1 MAFAAA
7 MGVDFAISGITMAA
21 ALAPVEEK
29 PVARIGIGS
38 TMLGAT
44 EDART
49 NGVMPNLYLYDVHGK
64 LFAKHESGDLIEDG
78 VNKQND
84 FIIVDGAERTA
95 EPEYLTIQARS
106 DDATC
111 VTYVTVTGASG
122 AQRTWHAGYVK
133 TCQEQGGGGF
143 YYPSPN
149 TVPDTDFRPG
159 CVWLSNDDRFMQAIS
174 VHLPSFGFPEE
185 SLAEQTA
192 EQFKDYPQT
201 LCQAPGRMSLYKTFD
216 GEQPECIPYYDKI
229 LEKFKEPDVDEEK
242 GINEG
247 FDKDFQA
254 VVDGHTPPPRKFFFK
269 PSRKAISRERTCD
282 YSKHKLF
289 NQEIQPGKSPVED
302 SPQARKE
309 KEAAEKKKQEDAA
322 AADRAA
328 AEEQARKDVEDQ
340 LNEQG
345 QNPNGAPSGTGSF
358 GGVAGLIPA
367 DQAGK
372 PVDPAEAAKNL
383 EEFKEEQAENPAKP
397 APASTAPTS
406 QPTGDP
412 TAGPIIDIKR
422 RGTRSLQ
429 QGQQDEEIKK
439 MLTRREQLRVK
450 GDYCV
455 DHLRISHHAEH
466 SASELCG
473 MDRSWGP
480 DFISVVEGLYCDM
493 CERDLY
499 PLCANEH
506 QTNCFNFDERV
517 LRSSES
523 LRQRVKKYISVEVWR
538 V

>member
-1 MAFAAA
+1 
-7 MGVDFAISGITMAA
+7 
-21 ALAPVEEK
+21 
-29 PVARIGIGS
+29 
-38 TMLGAT
+38 
-44 EDART
+44 
-49 NGVMPNLYLYDVHGK
+49 
-64 LFAKHESGDLIEDG
+64 
-78 VNKQND
+78 
-84 FIIVDGAERTA
+84 
-95 EPEYLTIQARS
+95 
-106 DDATC
+106 
-111 VTYVTVTGASG
+111 
-122 AQRTWHAGYVK
+122 
-133 TCQEQGGGGF
+133 
-143 YYPSPN
+143 
-149 TVPDTDFRPG
+149 
-159 CVWLSNDDRFMQAIS
+159 MQAIS

-216 GEQPECIPYYDKI
+216 GEQPECIPYYNKI
-229 LEKFKEPDVDEEK
+229 LEKFKEADVDEEK

-254 VVDGHTPPPRKFFFK
+254 VVDGHTLPPRKFFFK

-383 EEFKEEQAENPAKP
+383 EEFKEEQAENPVKP

-412 TAGPIIDIKR
+412 TAEPIIDIKR

-455 DHLRISHHAEH
+455 DQLRISHHVEH

-506 QTNCFNFDERV
+506 QTECFDIDERV

>member
-1 MAFAAA
+1 
-7 MGVDFAISGITMAA
+7 
-21 ALAPVEEK
+21 
-29 PVARIGIGS
+29 
-38 TMLGAT
+38 
-44 EDART
+44 
-49 NGVMPNLYLYDVHGK
+49 
-64 LFAKHESGDLIEDG
+64 
-78 VNKQND
+78 
-84 FIIVDGAERTA
+84 
-95 EPEYLTIQARS
+95 
-106 DDATC
+106 
-111 VTYVTVTGASG
+111 VTGASG

-229 LEKFKEPDVDEEK
+229 LEKFKEADVDEEK

-254 VVDGHTPPPRKFFFK
+254 VVDGHTLPPRKFFFK

-289 NQEIQPGKSPVED
+289 NQEIQPGKSSVED

-397 APASTAPTS
+397 APASSAPTS

-412 TAGPIIDIKR
+412 TAEPIIDIKR

-455 DHLRISHHAEH
+455 DQLRISHHAEH

-506 QTNCFNFDERV
+506 QTNCFNVDERV

-523 LRQRVKKYISVEVWR
+523 LRQRVKEYISVEVWR

>member
-1 MAFAAA
+1 M
-7 MGVDFAISGITMAA
+7 V
-21 ALAPVEEK
+21 
-29 PVARIGIGS
+29 
-38 TMLGAT
+38 
-44 EDART
+44 RT
-49 NGVMPNLYLYDVHGK
+49 
-64 LFAKHESGDLIEDG
+64 ESGDLIEDG
-78 VNKQND
+78 VNEQKS
-84 FIIVDGAERTA
+84 FIILDGAEKTA

-106 DDATC
+106 NDATC
-111 VTYVTVTGASG
+111 VTCMLLPSFNRLNEWSDSLDVTVTGASG

-133 TCQEQGGGGF
+133 TCQEQGSGGF

-149 TVPDTDFRPG
+149 TVPDTNFRPG

-174 VHLPSFGFPEE
+174 LHLPSFGFPEE

-192 EQFKDYPQT
+192 KQFKDYPQT

-216 GEQPECIPYYDKI
+216 GEQPDCIPYYDKI
-229 LEKFKEPDVDEEK
+229 LEKFKEEDVDEEK

-254 VVDGHTPPPRKFFFK
+254 VIDGHTLPPRKFFFK

-289 NQEIQPGKSPVED
+289 KQEMQPGKTPVKD

-309 KEAAEKKKQEDAA
+309 KEAAEKKKQEEKA

-328 AEEQARKDVEDQ
+328 AEEKARKDVEDQ

-345 QNPNGAPSGTGSF
+345 RNPNGAPPGTGSS
-358 GGVAGLIPA
+358 GGVVGLIPA

-372 PVDPAEAAKNL
+372 FVDPAEAAKNL
-383 EEFKEEQAENPAKP
+383 EKFKEEQAKSSARA

-406 QPTGDP
+406 QPTGNP
-412 TAGPIIDIKR
+412 AVGPIIDIKR
-422 RGTRSLQ
+422 RSRRTSQL
-429 QGQQDEEIKK
+429 GQQDEEIKEV
-439 MLTRREQLRVK
+439 LTRREQLRVK

-455 DHLRISHHAEH
+455 DQLRISHHAEH
-466 SASELCG
+466 SARELCG
-473 MDRSWGP
+473 MNRSWGP
-480 DFISVVEGLYCDM
+480 DFVSVVEGLYCDM

-499 PLCANEH
+499 PLCTYEH
-506 QTNCFNFDERV
+506 QTECFDVDERA
-517 LRSSES
+517 LRGSES
-523 LRQRVKKYISVEVWR
+523 LWQMAKKYISVQVWR

>member
-38 TMLGAT
+38 TQLGAK

-49 NGVMPNLYLYDVHGK
+49 NGIMPNLHLYDVRGK
-64 LFAKHESGDLIEDG
+64 RFAKHESGDLIEDG
-78 VNKQND
+78 ANVKKD
-84 FIIVDGAERTA
+84 FMILDGAEKSA

-106 DDATC
+106 NDATC

-149 TVPDTDFRPG
+149 TVPDTNFRPG

-192 EQFKDYPQT
+192 KQFKDYPQT

-229 LEKFKEPDVDEEK
+229 LEKFKEDEVSEEK

-254 VVDGHTPPPRKFFFK
+254 VLDGHTLPPRRFFFK
-269 PSRKAISRERTCD
+269 PSRKAISFERTCD

-289 NQEIQPGKSPVED
+289 NQEMQPGKTPVKD
-302 SPQARKE
+302 SPQAQKE
-309 KEAAEKKKQEDAA
+309 KEAAEAKQKADAA
-322 AADRAA
+322 AAARAA
-328 AEEQARKDVEDQ
+328 AEEQARKDAEAA
-340 LNEQG
+340 LSEQG
-345 QNPNGAPSGTGSF
+345 RNPNGAAPGTGSF

-372 PVDPAEAAKNL
+372 PVDPDEAAKNL
-383 EEFKEEQAENPAKP
+383 EEFKEQQKASPTPAAP
-397 APASTAPTS
+397 APAPE
-406 QPTGDP
+406 PTGQPAPDV
-412 TAGPIIDIKR
+412 IIEIKR
-422 RGTRSLQ
+422 RGSRSLH
-429 QGQQDEEIKK
+429 QGQQDEETKATRE

-455 DHLRISHHAEH
+455 DRLTISHHAEH
-466 SASELCG
+466 SAREVCE
-473 MDRSWGP
+473 MKNSWGP
-480 DFISVVEGLYCDM
+480 DFVSVVEGLYCDM
-493 CERDLY
+493 CERELY
-499 PLCANEH
+499 PLCAHEH
-506 QTNCFNFDERV
+506 QTDCFDVDDKV
-517 LRSSES
+517 LRGKES
-523 LRQRVKKYISVEVWR
+523 LWQRVKRYVTVDVWR